1 MDSHRQEEVPVLK
14 PSSLFT
20 ERASRDKARLKAYNT
35 ILDQIYIKIKTASK
49 TPGNTW
55 IIYTVPPFIF
65 GLPKIDLEDCIV
77 YLVFQLRQ
85 ASYEVKYTYPNLLY
99 ISWAHHERNY
109 ILKDSPIM
117 KAMLPPPPPQSQ
129 LPKPALASSQKKRG
143 AGAGVSFAA
152 TPNDSTALV
161 TTAPSRAAGE
171 YNPPNAF
178 LNAVSGGL
186 GEDPHR
192 KKNVL
197 EDLFNF

>member
-1 MDSHRQEEVPVLK
+1 METHRQENVPVLK

-20 ERASRDKARLKAYNT
+20 ERASRDKSRLKAYNQ
-35 ILDQIYIKIKTASK
+35 ILDQIYTKIKAASK
-49 TPGNTW
+49 IPGNTW
-55 IIYTVPPFIF
+55 ILYTVPPFVL

-85 ASYEVKYTYPNLLY
+85 ASYEVKYTYPNLLF

-117 KAMLPPPPPQSQ
+117 KAMLPPPPPISQ
-129 LPKPALASSQKKRG
+129 QPPKSALASQKKRNTTSNTNNS
-143 AGAGVSFAA
+143 VSFAPENE
-152 TPNDSTALV
+152 TPTRA
-161 TTAPSRAAGE
+161 RAAGE

-192 KKNVL
+192 KKTVM